1 MKVTFTTKDP
11 NEIKILSKANDMQSF
26 IFELVNNGFREFK
39 HIDYDYRP
47 AWKKIN
53 ELIEE
58 YNLQELTDM

>member
-1 MKVTFTTKDP
+1 MKVIIKTKDP
-11 NEIKILSKANDMQSF
+11 NEIKILLKANDMQSF

-58 YNLQELTDM
+58 YNLQDIVDL